1 MKFRPALA
9 AAALLVATGNAALA
23 DGTFF
28 QVDIAG
34 QTQTVVASGVW
45 GRFGA
50 EVAASKY
57 EGGHD
62 TGAAL
67 SFGIPL
73 GSATLRI
80 GPSIGWSDDR
90 GTQTGGK
97 VALENYSPT
106 SFGGLYA
113 LGFYNTVDDAWFLLG
128 QVSHGASGFGLELS
142 RGGSDNYHETTVA
155 LQKRLGGGDLSL
167 RGGYKFD
174 SEEAFIGFSVNTF

>member
-1 MKFRPALA
+1 MQHRPALCALALVLASGSA
-9 AAALLVATGNAALA
+9 AVA
-23 DGTFF
+23 DGTFL
-28 QVDIAG
+28 QVDLSG
-34 QTQTVVASGVW
+34 QTQTLVASGVW

-50 EVAASKY
+50 EVVASKY

-73 GSATLRI
+73 GSATLRL
-80 GPSIGWSDDR
+80 GPSIGWSDDK

-97 VALENYSPT
+97 VALENYT
-106 SFGGLYA
+106 ATGFGGIYA

-128 QVSHGASGFGLELS
+128 QVSHASSGFGLELS
-142 RGGSDNYHETTVA
+142 RGGSDNYHESTVA

-174 SEEAFIGFSVNTF
+174 SEEAFVGFSINTF